1 MDRIVVGF
9 DGTQKDRSLTLWIGA
24 FAREV
29 GAHLIAA
36 HFIPMP
42 TAWLVAGAQVDTAQY
57 IEELQYHFENTVL
70 DALREVDPCLYF
82 HIDFG
87 DPAHE
92 LASLAVRTQ
101 ADLIAIGAQEH
112 SRLHDAVFG
121 SVERQLVRR
130 TSIPVLAVP
139 CVSASVHALGR
150 PA

>member
-9 DGTQKDRSLTLWIGA
+9 DGTQKDRSLTLWVGA

-42 TAWLVAGAQVDTAQY
+42 TAWMVAGAQVDSAQY
-57 IEELQYHFENTVL
+57 IDELQYHFDTSVL
-70 DALREVDPCLYF
+70 DLLREVDPCLYF

-87 DPAHE
+87 DPARE
-92 LASLAVRTQ
+92 LASLAVRTE
-101 ADLIAIGAQEH
+101 ADLIAIGAREH
-112 SRLHDAVFG
+112 SRLHDVVFG
-121 SVERQLVRR
+121 SVERQLVRL

-139 CVSASVHALGR
+139 CPSVRAHALGR
-150 PA
+150 SS